1 MAWAASSLGLRGEF
15 AGNGRESGERS
26 SSSSSRVERTGG
38 DAGTGAGCCVLAR
51 VASDYSKTLLARF
64 GGWLPP
70 FFSSVFLVFYSF
82 GGGFAYARGLEFP
95 TRIGVCWWR
104 FSFLFC
110 FSLSGVGLLEKVF
123 YFASIEKLCAEIKH
137 ARDLF
142 TR

>member
-1 MAWAASSLGLRGEF
+1 
-15 AGNGRESGERS
+15 
-26 SSSSSRVERTGG
+26 
-38 DAGTGAGCCVLAR
+38 VLAR
-51 VASDYSKTLLARF
+51 VASDYSKTLLARC

-123 YFASIEKLCAEIKH
+123 YFASIEKLGMCPCVATDNKKSIEKINIY
-137 ARDLF
+137 ASI
-142 TR
+142 